1 MLELCSG
8 CIRSICPISRQ
19 ENPYRTHENG
29 KGGGGGGLH
38 LRVAYIFTIIIIVCI
53 VQLKRGDPGSMVDN
67 PLLHACAVFF
77 LCATVQSVCCCGQQL
92 HFSGSTIIGLS
103 CKS

>member
-1 MLELCSG
+1 MGVSG
-8 CIRSICPISRQ
+8 QYVPFLVRKIPTGHTRMVR
-19 ENPYRTHENG
+19 
-29 KGGGGGGLH
+29 GGGGGGLH